1 MVADHDG
8 PTMFAR
14 IGFMRALNRRVER
27 VVNPDR
33 KEHHWERRK
42 LARERWSQK
51 NGPCLGAIF
60 SSLLVVPVTV
70 TFNDYCSVTI
80 LIVPA
85 AMVPTVMSIE
95 LGARAA
101 IVITVVISIASES
114 EAETLGARYCGRC
127 NRDGR

>member
-1 MVADHDG
+1 MTG
-8 PTMFAR
+8 QR
-14 IGFMRALNRRVER
+14 CLRASGLC
-27 VVNPDR
+27 
-33 KEHHWERRK
+33 
-42 LARERWSQK
+42 ERWIVASNAYSILTAK
-51 NGPCLGAIF
+51 NIIGDGVSWGESGEAKKMAPCLGAIF